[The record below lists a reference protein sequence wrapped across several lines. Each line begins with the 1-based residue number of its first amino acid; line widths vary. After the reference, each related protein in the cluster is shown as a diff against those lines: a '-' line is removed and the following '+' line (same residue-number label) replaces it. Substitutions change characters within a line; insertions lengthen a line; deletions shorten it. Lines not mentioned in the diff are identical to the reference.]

1 MSDHL
6 AILRQEFR
14 PTLRLAAPLVLAE
27 LGWMAMTLV
36 DTVMVG
42 RLGPQAIGAVGLGSM
57 LFYTLGIFGTGM
69 MLGLDTM
76 VSQSYGSGKL
86 EECHRWL
93 VNAVYVCLPTAPVL
107 MTLLW
112 LALPALGRFGINP
125 AVLAQAV
132 PFLKALLW
140 SAPPL
145 LLYFAVRR
153 YLQGMSLVKVVMFAL
168 VSANL
173 VNLAGNWIL
182 IFGHLGAPALGTQG
196 SGWSTC
202 LARVYMLAALVAFLV
217 YHDRKHRT
225 GLLQVSLRPDP
236 ARLRRLLRLGVPAGM
251 MFSFEVGVFA
261 LVTALASR
269 LEPASLA
276 AHYVVV
282 NVVSCTYMV
291 PLGVS
296 SAAAV
301 RVGQAL
307 GRGDSKGAAHA
318 GWVAMLF
325 GVAFMS
331 CAAAALL
338 LFPRQ
343 IVRIFSSDPQV
354 MRIGTTL
361 LAIAAVFQLFDG
373 IQTVATGALRGV
385 GDTRTPMLCHLL
397 CYWLVGVPLGYF
409 LCFER
414 HWGAAGLWVGL
425 SVALVMIGSVLLMA
439 WRRQVRRVGIVFP
452 PGISTS
458 GGETR

>member
-1 MSDHL
+1 MSDRFT
-6 AILRQEFR
+6 ILRKEFR

-27 LGWMAMTLV
+27 LGWMLMTLV

-76 VSQSYGSGKL
+76 VSQSYGAGKV

-93 VNAVYVCLPTAPVL
+93 IHAVYVCLPAAPIL

-112 LALPALGRFGINP
+112 MALPLLGRFGVNP
-125 AVLAQAV
+125 VVLDQAI
-132 PFLKALLW
+132 PYLKALLW

-153 YLQGMSLVKVVMFAL
+153 YLQGMSLVKVVTFAL
-168 VSANL
+168 VTANV
-173 VNLAGNWIL
+173 VNAFGNWVL
-182 IFGHLGAPALGTQG
+182 IFGHLGAPAMGAAG

-202 LARVYMLAALVAFLV
+202 LARVYMLLVLVVFLV
-217 YHDRKHRT
+217 YHDRKHHIGWRH
-225 GLLQVSLRPDP
+225 VSLRPDP
-236 ARLRRLLRLGVPAGM
+236 ARLRRLLGLGVPAGL
-251 MFSFEVGVFA
+251 MFSVEVGVFA
-261 LVTALASR
+261 LVTALAGR

-276 AHYVVV
+276 AHYVAL

-291 PLGVS
+291 PLGIS

-318 GWVAMLF
+318 GWVAIVF
-325 GVAFMS
+325 GAVFMS
-331 CAAAALL
+331 CAALVL
-338 LFPRQ
+338 LFLPQ
-343 IVRIFSSDPQV
+343 PIIRIFSSDPGV
-354 MRIGTTL
+354 MRTGATL
-361 LAIAAVFQLFDG
+361 LAVAALFQLFDG
-373 IQTVATGALRGV
+373 VQTVATGALRGT

-397 CYWLVGVPLGYF
+397 FYWLVGLPLGYF

-414 HWGAAGLWVGL
+414 HWGAAGLWTGL
-425 SVALVMIGSVLLMA
+425 LAALILIGSVLLMA
-439 WRRQVRRVGIVFP
+439 WRRQVRRVGRVFP
-452 PGISTS
+452 AAGS
-458 GGETR
+458 